1 MHEQKVTK
9 LGSWKVHFPKSDQ
22 DGVYIWLQN
31 RKWWSRGSE
40 RPTTHTQQK
49 LTQVASLPRE
59 NKCSY
64 PVLTHL
70 ILYNTD
76 PFGHNRITSLVSV
89 ISCLRPS
96 LMPGKW
102 VSGTQINLSIC
113 GLKASLLEY
122 PVLLYCRRLS
132 IQYWR
137 KYMIVVNS
145 CSNKWKR
152 TQFVQWLLGIR
163 IWIFHFY
170 FSWYFDQKKN
180 RAEWTVR
187 LNKQWRR
194 HFQNT
199 TRGW

>member
-1 MHEQKVTK
+1 MNRKLISWDGENYIFPKVTK
-9 LGSWKVHFPKSDQ
+9 MGSIFGYRIDN
-22 DGVYIWLQN
+22 DGVRVQEASDTYPAKSNPSNL
-31 RKWWSRGSE
+31 
-40 RPTTHTQQK
+40 
-49 LTQVASLPRE
+49 SLPG
-59 NKCSY
+59 NKCSC

-70 ILYNTD
+70 ILYRTD

-145 CSNKWKR
+145 CSNIWKR
-152 TQFVQWLLGIR
+152 TQLVQWLLGIR
-163 IWIFHFY
+163 IWTFHFY
-170 FSWYFDQKKN
+170 ILWY
-180 RAEWTVR
+180 
-187 LNKQWRR
+187 
-194 HFQNT
+194 
-199 TRGW
+199 